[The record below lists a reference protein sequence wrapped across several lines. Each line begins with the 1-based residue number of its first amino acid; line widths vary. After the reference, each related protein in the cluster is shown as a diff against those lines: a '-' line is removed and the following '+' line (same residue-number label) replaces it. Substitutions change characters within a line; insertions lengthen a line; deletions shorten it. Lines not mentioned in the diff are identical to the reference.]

1 MQQAQLAA
9 GQVCEIADHFG
20 QASLALEELIRSIA
34 AGDAEGHSE
43 TVVAMLQARMA
54 RLPLGARRALR
65 AAAIM
70 GQTFWRGGVEL
81 ILGSTEASSEET
93 SGDVSQWL
101 AMLADAELTQS
112 SPKSRLAGQSEYQF
126 RHALVRDAA
135 YQLLLPADLQAG
147 HRLAAEFLRR
157 TDETDA
163 IAIAEHLE
171 RGGDLPA
178 AAEWLA
184 RAAVQALD
192 SGDFAT
198 ALTRIRRAMA
208 HEKDEQAQQ
217 YLKELELDAF
227 RWQGSLHQ
235 LAGCAS
241 EAMSLFPVGSA
252 AWCKA
257 AAEVAVATGA
267 GTGLSILG
275 GQLQTLEEVLLSIP
289 VRPDNTSAYIQC
301 LARVLTQSALF
312 YGNERVS
319 RLFQRMEQ
327 AVREAGLTPPHG
339 LLDDVAASPQQP
351 TRGQTGTSISPSL
364 SQRLTS
370 RSAAPSS
377 LLGWSEQAQ
386 AFRCAAYH
394 QLDRS
399 LIHFENARRLFL
411 RAGDLR
417 NALAQAA
424 DRGFALVEVGRYA
437 EAVAWLTRVVAE
449 IDAVG
454 IVRIASLAR
463 LNLGVAQAR
472 LARYDEALATLSKG
486 YEGFAPGQSHRGLAA
501 AYLALSHAL
510 AGRLDEG
517 ERIARRLNQRI
528 PDHAVWDCRSTLAQ
542 ILLWQGKAQEALSLV
557 RADTPARVV
566 LTSSEGGISRQWLV
580 RVEALR
586 ALGDHDSAQQELERA
601 LTRLGA
607 QAANI
612 DDPAIRH
619 SYLYGVPDH
628 ARLLQLGEAS
638 RATAP
643 PATP

>member
-34 AGDAEGHSE
+34 AGDAEGQSE

-54 RLPLGARRALR
+54 RLPLGARRAVR
-65 AAAIM
+65 AAAIL
-70 GQTFWRGGVEL
+70 GQTFWQGGVER

-112 SPKSRLAGQSEYQF
+112 SPKSRLAGQTEYQF

-147 HRLAAEFLRR
+147 HRLAAEFLRH

-198 ALTRIRRAMA
+198 ALARIRRAMA
-208 HEKDEQAQQ
+208 HEKDDLARQH
-217 YLKELELDAF
+217 LKELELDAF

-235 LAGCAS
+235 LASCAS
-241 EAMSLFPVGSA
+241 EAMGLFPLGSA

-275 GQLQTLEEVLLSIP
+275 GQLQTLEEALLSIP
-289 VRPDNTSAYIQC
+289 VRPDNTSAYLQC
-301 LARVLTQSALF
+301 LARVLTQSSMF
-312 YGNERVS
+312 FGSERVS

-327 AVREAGLTPPHG
+327 AVHEAGLTPPRG
-339 LLDDVAASPQQP
+339 LLDEVPATPQRPSVAASSSSVRQHL
-351 TRGQTGTSISPSL
+351 TRAST
-364 SQRLTS
+364 
-370 RSAAPSS
+370 APGS
-377 LLGWSEQAQ
+377 LLGWTEQAL
-386 AFRCAAYH
+386 AFRCASYH
-394 QLDRS
+394 QFDRS

-411 RAGDLR
+411 HAGDLR

-424 DRGFALVEVGRYA
+424 DRGFVLVEVGRYA
-437 EAVAWLTRVVAE
+437 EAEPWLTRVVAE

-463 LNLGVAQAR
+463 LNLGIAQAR
-472 LARYDEALATLSKG
+472 LGHYDPALATLSKS

-501 AYLALSHAL
+501 AYIALTHAL

-517 ERIARRLNQRI
+517 ERVARRLNQRV

-557 RADTPARVV
+557 RADTPARIV
-566 LTSSEGGISRQWLV
+566 LSSSEGGISRQWLV
-580 RVEALR
+580 RVEALA
-586 ALGDHDSAQQELERA
+586 ALGDHKSARLELDRA

-607 QAANI
+607 QAQSI

-619 SYLYGVPDH
+619 SYLYGVHDH
-628 ARLLQLGEAS
+628 ARLLGLGEAS